1 MYYIE
6 DFFENI
12 NALGISVIK
21 FGFDES
27 DKIYQSLLKVFFY
40 KQSHCITNHNKDIP
54 LNNFFDESVV
64 GVHLPNISSKRN
76 FFLQK
81 FPIAGKCYFM
91 FEREVNHNIILFEN
105 YENLRL
111 VLENSYNF
119 NFYIFSSEYNFIL
132 GWDTHEV
139 LYGGGLASKWVSDIK
154 KEWLAKL

>member
-76 FFLQK
+76 FF
-81 FPIAGKCYFM
+81 Y
-91 FEREVNHNIILFEN
+91 R
-105 YENLRL
+105 
-111 VLENSYNF
+111 NSYSGKML
-119 NFYIFSSEYNFIL
+119 FY
-132 GWDTHEV
+132 V
-139 LYGGGLASKWVSDIK
+139 
-154 KEWLAKL
+154 

>member
-64 GVHLPNISSKRN
+64 GGHLPKISSKRN
-76 FFLQK
+76 FF
-81 FPIAGKCYFM
+81 FTEISYSGKM
-91 FEREVNHNIILFEN
+91 LF
-105 YENLRL
+105 Y
-111 VLENSYNF
+111 V
-119 NFYIFSSEYNFIL
+119 
-132 GWDTHEV
+132 
-139 LYGGGLASKWVSDIK
+139 
-154 KEWLAKL
+154 